1 MSNHPG
7 PPADVAAVLKEL
19 KRPKKAVVT
28 AGMPYANGPLHLGHL
43 AGAQVPA
50 DIYARYLGMLIG
62 RQNVLY
68 VCGTDE
74 HGSTSELAAMAAG
87 KPVREFIDGIHDAQA
102 RTLQRYGVGLD
113 VYTGTSR
120 PECFPLHAARSQDF
134 LRKLNAHGM
143 LSKRTTRQWFDPKAQ
158 RFLPDRYVR
167 GTCPNPKCGDTD
179 AFSDECGKC
188 GHQHLAEELINPRS
202 TVSDATPEMKDTVHL
217 WLDMWKVSETL
228 RVWIQG
234 KEKTWR
240 TAVLSDVLDK
250 VLPSLRFSN

>member
-1 MSNHPG
+1 MSTHPV

-50 DIYARYLGMLIG
+50 DIYTRYLGMLIG

-120 PECFPLHAARSQDF
+120 PECFP
-134 LRKLNAHGM
+134 
-143 LSKRTTRQWFDPKAQ
+143 
-158 RFLPDRYVR
+158 
-167 GTCPNPKCGDTD
+167 
-179 AFSDECGKC
+179 
-188 GHQHLAEELINPRS
+188 
-202 TVSDATPEMKDTVHL
+202 SDAAPSPPPERATCR
-217 WLDMWKVSETL
+217 SSPGS
-228 RVWIQG
+228 R
-234 KEKTWR
+234 
-240 TAVLSDVLDK
+240 
-250 VLPSLRFSN
+250 